1 VWVAEADDGT
11 PTVGYEPTVVAET
24 KQKAAS

>member
-11 PTVGYEPTVVAET
+11 PTVGYQATVVAET